1 MQIRQHASVLILLA
15 AVVMLAD
22 GLIRNPSL
30 HQRGG
35 SLQLPSPS
43 PSSLYSSSTLV
54 PDDETTPDFQRVASA
69 ISLVSGTTVGAGIL
83 ALASVSQKPGFVPS
97 AICLIGTWILMA
109 STGLLIAE
117 VTCNIRSGRNT
128 ATLSHEAATGEEEVV
143 KTDFGLVT

>member
-83 ALASVSQKPGFVPS
+83 ALASVSQVKYTVVPY
-97 AICLIGTWILMA
+97 
-109 STGLLIAE
+109 STE
-117 VTCNIRSGRNT
+117 T
-128 ATLSHEAATGEEEVV
+128 
-143 KTDFGLVT
+143 